1 MTTSDKI
8 FYKYGYP
15 PFLRLLQYYEVRE
28 DFDVCA
34 AMYDTIKRVN
44 ANLGG
49 DAFPTRY
56 DPENTVNDFLES
68 ETLIRDKEGYR
79 LRFED
84 YFKEAL
90 EFSENNRPQLILNI

>member
-15 PFLRLLQYYEVRE
+15 PFLRLLHYYEIRE

-34 AMYDTIKRVN
+34 AMFDTIRRVN
-44 ANLGG
+44 EMLRY
-49 DAFPTRY
+49 DELPTRY
-56 DPENTVNDFLES
+56 DPENTVKEFLER
-68 ETLIRDKEGYR
+68 ENLIKDKEGYK

-84 YFKEAL
+84 YFKDAL
-90 EFSENNRPQLILNI
+90 EFAENNRPQLILNI